1 MILLSYNVSMDNNNE
16 NKIKFLEEENNKLKL
31 ELEKYKNSHKPY
43 YEKNKKHIMEKANE
57 RLQKI
62 AKENPDKKKEYAR
75 TAYLNQK
82 EKKKKKMENM
92 NI

>member
-1 MILLSYNVSMDNNNE
+1 MILLSYNISMDNE
-16 NKIKFLEEENNKLKL
+16 NKIKFLEEENSKLKL
-31 ELEKYKNSHKPY
+31 ELEKYKNSHKSY
-43 YEKNKKHIMEKANE
+43 YEKNKKNIMEKANE

-75 TAYLNQK
+75 NAYLKQK
-82 EKKKKKMENM
+82 EKKKKNMENI